1 MEERSDKLSL
11 KKYTAVIAILI
22 VLVMTVLD
30 VTVVNVA
37 LPVLADKF
45 SITDSQTVWIVT
57 IYQLMITML
66 ILPLS
71 SVGDLFSYRRTF
83 LTGVVVFTLGSIMCA
98 SSPNFVAILVARA
111 IQGIGAACVMSVN
124 IALTR
129 LIYPPKVLGRGL
141 ALNGMVVASATAAG
155 PTLAGAILSVASWH
169 WLFLINIPFGIAA
182 FLVGLRYL
190 PHNPPRDRK
199 PKYDFVSAIEN
210 AAMFGLLFLG
220 LGGYSGRNDELKMII
235 LVLAALTV
243 GVFYIL
249 RERRRPIPMLPVDL
263 FKIRTYSLSIIT
275 SVCSFIAQMLVMVSL
290 PFLFLNSYGFSSITT
305 GLLMTPWPVATMII
319 SPFAA
324 RFVERHNAGATAAA
338 GMAVYAIGLLLIIFL
353 PDTNITEF
361 DIIWRMTVCGI
372 GYGMFQTPNNI
383 VMVSSTPVQRTGGA
397 GGMQSTARLV
407 GQTLGA
413 TLVTIV
419 FAVMQG
425 NTYHLVHICLAT
437 SMAFAIFAG
446 IFSISRKSQ
455 QKQNRV

>member
-220 LGGYSGRNDELKMII
+220 LGGYSGRNDEPKMIL

-243 GVFYIL
+243 GVFYIF

-305 GLLMTPWPVATMII
+305 GLLMTPRPVATMII

-353 PDTNITEF
+353 PATNITEF

-455 QKQNRV
+455 LKQNRV